1 MDWEDYT
8 EPCAANGLDPR
19 CQCGWCEVERVL
31 AQHVK
36 IDDLEAME
44 GGRGPHSSG
53 TGQAMTSQIPGP
65 EVQAASVSQA
75 SKQEEGSGSSSASW
89 PHGAGQAMTSQVP
102 GPEAQAASVI
112 QASSVIANWW
122 SLPEWHPYKRRGE
135 MTEAEFEPQYCDV
148 CDMWH
153 KDEDHNSTV
162 THRKKLKLRWAEG
175 GPPRSPA
182 PVLPTTPR
190 GSPPRSPAYFWIP
203 IDQWES
209 QTEGEID
216 KAAQRIKQANEDGC
230 NTEHQA
236 LEGHLNTEQHQAIST
251 RRSSASTRPTIPIEE
266 EQPCKRVKK

>member
-89 PHGAGQAMTSQVP
+89 PHGTGQAMTSQVP

-112 QASSVIANWW
+112 QASSVTAIWW

-135 MTEAEFEPQYCDV
+135 MTEAERSKMFEPKYCDV

-153 KDEDHNSTV
+153 KDEDHNSTRK
-162 THRKKLKLRWAEG
+162 HRNKWKLRWAEG
-175 GPPRSPA
+175 TGMAGPPRSPA

-190 GSPPRSPAYFWIP
+190 DSPPRSPAYFWIP
-203 IDQWES
+203 IDQFES
-209 QTEGEID
+209 QTKGETD
-216 KAAQRIKQANEDGC
+216 KATQRIIKEAK
-230 NTEHQA
+230 
-236 LEGHLNTEQHQAIST
+236 
-251 RRSSASTRPTIPIEE
+251 RSSASTRPTIPIEE

>member
-36 IDDLEAME
+36 IDDAME

-89 PHGAGQAMTSQVP
+89 PHGTGQAMTSQVP

-112 QASSVIANWW
+112 QASSVTANWW
-122 SLPEWHPYKRRGE
+122 GFPEWHPYKTRGE
-135 MTEAEFEPQYCDV
+135 MPEAERSKMFEPKYCDV

-153 KDEDHNSTV
+153 KDEDHDRT
-162 THRKKLKLRWAEG
+162 KKHKNMWKAQWAQG
-175 GPPRSPA
+175 TWMARPSPPSSPTTPRMGPPPRSPA

-190 GSPPRSPAYFWIP
+190 GSPPRSPANIG
-203 IDQWES
+203 IAIEQE
-209 QTEGEID
+209 EGEID
-216 KAAQRIKQANEDGC
+216 KAEKAYEDGC
-230 NTEHQA
+230 STEHQA
-236 LEGHLNTEQHQAIST
+236 LEGHLNTEQH
-251 RRSSASTRPTIPIEE
+251 
-266 EQPCKRVKK
+266 